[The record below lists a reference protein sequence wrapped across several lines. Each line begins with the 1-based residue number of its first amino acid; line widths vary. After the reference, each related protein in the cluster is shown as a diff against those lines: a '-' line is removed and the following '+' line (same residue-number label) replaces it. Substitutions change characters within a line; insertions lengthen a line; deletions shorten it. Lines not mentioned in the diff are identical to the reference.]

1 MTVAE
6 NIGLRGFKRDGAG
19 GHGRIVRMQALRSEA
34 GRLVKRHGIKC
45 ESVDAAMA
53 SLSGGNQQKVILAR
67 EISRRP
73 KLLIAAQPT
82 RGLDI
87 AARDAVHTEL
97 LALAKEGSGVLLI
110 SSDLDEI
117 LRLSDRLLVLVR
129 GKIVAEFTGPDYDVA
144 AIGRAMAA
152 SDPDDGHPE
161 ETSERT
167 ATGATSL

>member
-1 MTVAE
+1 
-6 NIGLRGFKRDGAG
+6 
-19 GHGRIVRMQALRSEA
+19 MQALRVAAE
-34 GRLVKRHGIKC
+34 RLIKRHGIKC

-67 EISRRP
+67 ELSQRP

-97 LALAKEGSGVLLI
+97 LALAREGSGVLLI

-117 LRLSDRLLVLVR
+117 LRLSDRLLVLAR
-129 GKIVAEFTGPDYDVA
+129 GRIVAEFTGPDYDVG

-152 SDPDDGHPE
+152 SGPDDGPPE
-161 ETSERT
+161 DTDERT
-167 ATGATSL
+167 ATRATSL